1 MNNVG
6 HFTSNFL
13 CCCSRFFVV
22 AAFHTTPP
30 VHVSRTQ
37 ADSVLFWVTAV
48 VLDLNK
54 YLRDGRE
61 ESKGT
66 KPILNNVTFVNTLG
80 VNTHVNTHAS
90 FRLVIVKE
98 NK

>member
-6 HFTSNFL
+6 HFTSNVL
-13 CCCSRFFVV
+13 CCCSRLFVV
-22 AAFHTTPP
+22 AFYTTPP
-30 VHVSRTQ
+30 VHVSRTE
-37 ADSVLFWVTAV
+37 ADSVLFWMTV
-48 VLDLNK
+48 VALDLNK

-66 KPILNNVTFVNTLG
+66 KPILNNVIFVNTLG
-80 VNTHVNTHAS
+80 VNTHAS
-90 FRLVIVKE
+90 FRLAIIKE